1 MLNDF
6 VSWLMDPDEVELDA
20 ESKKV
25 LQKANRSIKQ
35 SKSVEETADA
45 ISDALFWSLLRQ
57 IRI

>member
-6 VSWLMDPDEVELDA
+6 VSWLMEPDEVELDA

-25 LQKANRSIKQ
+25 LQKANRKIKQ

-45 ISDALFWSLLRQ
+45 MSDALVWSLTRQ
-57 IRI
+57 LKL